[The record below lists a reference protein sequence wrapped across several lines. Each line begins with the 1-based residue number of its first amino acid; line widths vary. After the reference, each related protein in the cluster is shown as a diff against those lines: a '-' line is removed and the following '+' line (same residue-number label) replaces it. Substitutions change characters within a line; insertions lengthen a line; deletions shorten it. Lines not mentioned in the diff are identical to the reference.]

1 MTFDQ
6 LHLIEP
12 LLRALREAQYEVPT
26 PIQEQAIPVLLEGKD
41 VLGSAQTGTGKTCA
55 FAIPILQRLE
65 QRPLSKPGKRNI
77 SCLILTPTREL
88 ALQIK
93 DSFVQYGKY
102 LKWKTAVIFGGV
114 PQKPQEAVL
123 HAGVDILVATPGRL
137 LDLYGQ
143 KLVDFSALNTFV
155 LDEADRM
162 LDMGFIH
169 DVKKIIALLPTQRQ
183 TMLFSATMPKEIAEL
198 AQTILIHPVRIAV
211 VPVET
216 TVEAIDQKLY
226 FVSKKQKILLLEE
239 LLRDKT
245 IASALVFTRTKH
257 GANKVVKD
265 LSLAH
270 IQAEAIHGNKSQNA
284 RQAALFKFKSKEL
297 RVLVATDI
305 AARGIDIDRLSHVIN
320 FDLPEVPETY
330 IHRIGRTGRA
340 GWDGKALSFC
350 CDEELPLLADIQ
362 KHIHQE
368 IPVVKN
374 HPYAQDYVMSKPA
387 GKGSMPSPASKKAV
401 PAVKTE
407 PKMYSRH
414 EAKRQN
420 QTYSKPTPAQSSAEL
435 KKENTPSRSHLQSF
449 PKDQPTPSVQN
460 RFVPKTPAY
469 RSPDPKKKSH

>member
-65 QRPLSKPGKRNI
+65 QAPRSQSGKRNI

-123 HAGVDILVATPGRL
+123 QAGVDILVATPGRL
-137 LDLYGQ
+137 LDLHSQ
-143 KLVDFSALNTFV
+143 KLLDFSALNTFV

-169 DVKKIIALLPTQRQ
+169 DVKKVIALLPAQRQ

-198 AQTILIHPVRIAV
+198 AQTILIQPVRIAV

-226 FVSKKQKILLLEE
+226 FVSKKQKILLLEA

-265 LSLAH
+265 LNLAH

-284 RQAALFKFKSKEL
+284 RQAALFKFKNKEL

-350 CDEELPLLADIQ
+350 SEEELPLLADIQ

-368 IPVVKN
+368 IPLVKN
-374 HPYAQDYVMSKPA
+374 HPYAQAYSMPGVS
-387 GKGSMPSPASKKAV
+387 GKGTVWSATPKKSVSPQKI
-401 PAVKTE
+401 E

-414 EAKRQN
+414 EAKQQN
-420 QTYSKPTPAQSSAEL
+420 QVHSRPNPSVSATDP
-435 KKENTPSRSHLQSF
+435 KKEIIPSRSHLQSF
-449 PKDQPTPSVQN
+449 PKDPTTPSVQN
-460 RFVPKTPAY
+460 RFVPKTPTY
-469 RSPDPKKKSH
+469 RSPDPKKKNH